1 MLRER
6 GADQGTL
13 EFPGVKNAEDPLPL
27 LREPGHIVGLVVGV
41 GGTGDR
47 IPVLLESDGE
57 VLSGCHASR
66 EVAKGLAGHLFEH
79 VRLVGE
85 GSWLRDDEGRWKL
98 RRFNI
103 RTFEQV
109 DATTVSEALDELR
122 AVAGDW
128 TEEDYRNL
136 ERTRRGRRP

>member
-13 EFPGVKNAEDPLPL
+13 EFRGVKNAEEPLPF
-27 LREPGHIVGLVVGV
+27 LRERGRIVGLVVRV

-57 VLSGCHASR
+57 LISGCQASR
-66 EVAKGLAGHLFEH
+66 EVAKALAGHLFEH
-79 VRLVGE
+79 VRLDGE
-85 GSWLRDDEGRWKL
+85 GSWLRDAQGRWKL

-103 RTFEQV
+103 STFEPV
-109 DATTVSEALDELR
+109 DATTVSEALAELR

-128 TEEDYRNL
+128 TEADYRDL
-136 ERTRRGRRP
+136 ERTRRGRQP